1 MIRGARGV
9 GKVLFRAVSC
19 GAVKYNH
26 TVHVAIELKP
36 KLLPLAAFL
45 AALSISTFIV
55 LAVTAQVSPID
66 RSLQTGEKAYT
77 ELKAA
82 DAAGANITIL
92 SARFNSALDLLQ
104 NASNLERT
112 GDNTKASQL
121 AAQANNSFLSIIQDS
136 QSLRDNAI
144 SERQHEATFQNASI
158 LIGALVVA
166 VVTVVVLTV
175 YRRIQSRQFAELM
188 FRVKERT

>member
-1 MIRGARGV
+1 M
-9 GKVLFRAVSC
+9 
-19 GAVKYNH
+19 
-26 TVHVAIELKP
+26 KP
-36 KLLPLAAFL
+36 KLLSLAVFF
-45 AALSISTFIV
+45 AALSISTFVV
-55 LAVTAQVSPID
+55 LAVAAQVSPVD

-82 DAAGANITIL
+82 DSAGANITIL
-92 SARFNSALDLLQ
+92 SVQFNSALDLLQ

-112 GDNTKASQL
+112 GDNTTASQL
-121 AAQANNSFLSIIQDS
+121 AAKANNSFLAIIQDS

-144 SERQHEATFQNASI
+144 SERQQEATFKNASI

-166 VVTVVVLTV
+166 VATVVALTV